1 MELLIL
7 VLIWIGAIT
16 QEESNH
22 LSHNELNEIRIVHND
37 VIEVEYPEEYAI
49 IMIDENE
56 VN

>member
-1 MELLIL
+1 MELLVL

-16 QEESNH
+16 QEEANY
-22 LSHNELNEIRIVHND
+22 LSPAQLNDIRIVHND
-37 VIEVEYPEEYAI
+37 IIEVEYPEEYAI